1 MKFKNLFKITKT
13 NLRKK
18 MWSNLKY
25 QINSIRNLLN
35 EFGVLKAFNNS
46 NNNSQAQFITTTSA
60 CQFKHTVKL
69 DVNNNNIFVDNNN
82 NNKPLKLITAYAGIS
97 KHLTKPILKK
107 GVIGDDAW
115 FIESKNSIDVL
126 GIADGVGGWQEI
138 GVDPSKFSSNLM
150 KQCNLQSKTID
161 PTKLTIDLNTP
172 VKILSDSYKNLIDRH
187 DHDLVGSST
196 ACILLFNQSN
206 SYLYSA
212 NLGDSGFVV
221 IRDNQIV
228 HRSNEQQHY
237 FNCPFQLAI
246 LPGNE
251 DANLLM
257 QGINIYN
264 NIKEIINF

>member
-46 NNNSQAQFITTTSA
+46 NNNSQAQFITTTTSA

-150 KQCNLQSKTID
+150 KQCNLQSKT
-161 PTKLTIDLNTP
+161 
-172 VKILSDSYKNLIDRH
+172 V
-187 DHDLVGSST
+187 
-196 ACILLFNQSN
+196 
-206 SYLYSA
+206 
-212 NLGDSGFVV
+212 
-221 IRDNQIV
+221 
-228 HRSNEQQHY
+228 E
-237 FNCPFQLAI
+237 
-246 LPGNE
+246 
-251 DANLLM
+251 
-257 QGINIYN
+257 
-264 NIKEIINF
+264 